1 MRLIHFHFGKDG
13 GAERFFVNLV
23 NSFHERGV
31 EQSAF
36 IRPRRVWRA
45 SIDPGVKIYE
55 GTFRRI
61 SVTRF
66 FMAARVRRLLRA
78 APPDGLM
85 AWMPRAS
92 RFMPDWPHCLKIARL
107 GDYPKRLDYFER
119 IDVLVCNTPGIA
131 ERVRKLGWT
140 KPVEVISNF
149 TTVTASPPIK
159 REAMNTPEHAFVV
172 LAVGRFVERKG
183 FHTLIEALSSLKH
196 TYLWLVGDGEE
207 RERLIT
213 LAQKVSMTDRLR
225 LVGWKPDIAPYFS
238 ACDVFCMPSSHEP
251 LGNVILEA
259 WSVGKP
265 VVACRS
271 EGPSWMMQD
280 GVNGLLVDIGDVE
293 GLSRAV
299 LRLKKNPELMNAVAH
314 GGRAT
319 LEAKFSKRSVTN
331 AYLNLF
337 SGNSQLPV

>member
-23 NSFHERGV
+23 NSLRERGV
-31 EQSAF
+31 EQTAF
-36 IRPRRVWRA
+36 IRPRRVWRP
-45 SIDPGVKIYE
+45 SIDPEVKIYE

-61 SVTRF
+61 SLTRF

-107 GDYPKRLDYFER
+107 GDYPLRLDYFKH
-119 IDVLVCNTPGIA
+119 IDALVCNTPGIA
-131 ERVRKLGWT
+131 ERVRELGWT
-140 KPVEVISNF
+140 KRVEVISNF
-149 TTVTASPPIK
+149 TAVKASTPIK
-159 REAMNTPEHAFVV
+159 RETMSTPEQAFVV
-172 LAVGRFVERKG
+172 LGIGRFVERKG
-183 FHTLIEALSSLKH
+183 FHTLIEALSSLKD

-207 RERLIT
+207 RERLLT
-213 LAQKVSMTDRLR
+213 LAQKIGMSDRLR
-225 LVGWKPDIAPYFS
+225 LGGWQADIAPYLA

-280 GVNGLLVDIGDVE
+280 GVDGLLVNIGDAE
-293 GLSRAV
+293 GLRDAV
-299 LRLKKNPELMNAVAH
+299 LRLKKNPELTSAISK

-319 LEAKFSKRSVTN
+319 LDERFSKHSVTD
-331 AYLNLF
+331 AYLKLF
-337 SGNSQLPV
+337 SGNAGPA